1 MDYMTLS
8 LDGEDQTMKR
18 VDNNVDDEKYSEYVT
33 THDQIID
40 AADLLTSKI
49 EYHRKR
55 SQRLLCSIGMA
66 VSLKML
72 CFALLFA
79 VILIAEES
87 LGSTLSNVSYAQS
100 SLNITSPL
108 NKTQEWKSEKDG
120 MKILFTYQPERPI
133 IDTFTKLEFSAI
145 NLTNNEG
152 LKDFDARVV
161 VTNGQRLF
169 KFENITVPNRDFS
182 VEYIFPDDGTHQ
194 VLTRIDKGMS
204 VRVLASFDVFVPHQ
218 APPSLL
224 NPFPNASA
232 NEIESIT
239 RILVVLI
246 SFSVIIA
253 VVIIL
258 RKGKRK
264 NRKKGDWGITNKL
277 S

>member
-1 MDYMTLS
+1 MTLF
-8 LDGEDQTMKR
+8 LDDEDQTMER

-33 THDQIID
+33 TYDQIID
-40 AADLLTSKI
+40 VADLLTSKI
-49 EYHRKR
+49 EYHSKHSRR
-55 SQRLLCSIGMA
+55 YLTQSI
-66 VSLKML
+66 SLKML
-72 CFALLFA
+72 CFALWSA
-79 VILIAEES
+79 VILTAAES
-87 LGSTLSNVSYAQS
+87 LGDTLSNISYAQS

-108 NKTQEWKSEKDG
+108 NETQEWISEKDDV
-120 MKILFTYQPERPI
+120 KILFTYQPERPI

-145 NLTNNEG
+145 NLTNNES

-169 KFENITVPNRDFS
+169 KFENITVPNGDFS

-204 VRVLASFDVFVPHQ
+204 VRVLASFNVFVPHQ

-224 NPFPNASA
+224 NPYPNASA

-239 RILVVLI
+239 RIFVVLI

-264 NRKKGDWGITNKL
+264 NRKKGDWSITNKL